1 MVGRT
6 IQIADGGKERF
17 ALYGKSSPDY
27 CGFKVAS
34 RVCVRQQNPAIDYAS
49 AFVNL
54 RPCPK
59 SDSFVLIMRVQN
71 SEARMKKVTAIARLV
86 EVG

>member
-6 IQIADGGKERF
+6 ILIADGGKKRF
-17 ALYGKSSPDY
+17 ALYRKLSPDN
-27 CGFKVAS
+27 CGFKIAS
-34 RVCVRQQNPAIDYAS
+34 RVRVRQQHPAIDYAS

-59 SDSFVLIMRVQN
+59 SDSLVLIMSVQN
-71 SEARMKKVTAIARLV
+71 SEARMKEVTAIARLV